1 MPTQLLRPR
10 VRGPRLALTV
20 LERHKVLRSLGSHL
34 TVLPVLLAL
43 AGCGRLPAGDRE
55 RTLAICMLVMQAMTK
70 YQSTMTGAQLLL
82 AMPRDNTVR
91 FKRQKSPYDFGEA
104 EFKDHFR

>member
-43 AGCGRLPAGDRE
+43 VGYGRLPAGDRA
-55 RTLAICMLVMQAMTK
+55 RTLAICILVMQA
-70 YQSTMTGAQLLL
+70 MTGAQLLL
-82 AMPRDNTVR
+82 AMPRDNTVC
-91 FKRQKSPYDFGEA
+91 FKRQRSPYDFGEA
-104 EFKDHFR
+104 EFKAHFR